1 MRAPSSMA
9 PPASSS
15 SGGGLSVVA
24 ALALRARQLHIAS
37 VVAAYFAVSIALVFV
52 NKVLLDS
59 PGANGGAAGTGTT
72 AGPSPT
78 AIPAPLFVTW
88 FQCLVTVA
96 ICWACGEAGRRV
108 AAQQQLAL
116 QQQQQQQQQP
126 SSPALEE
133 GGASPAAATA
143 SSLSSAPPAPAGPAP
158 ALSALEAFFMQF
170 PVVEFRLDV
179 ARRLLPLSLVFV
191 GMVTFNNLALKF
203 VEVSFYNVARSLTI
217 VFNVVLTFA
226 ILGERTSLRVVGC
239 LAAVVAGF
247 FLGAR
252 GEMRFSLLGT
262 SFGVVSSVFVSLNS
276 IAQKRY
282 MGVVEDN
289 IWRLSAYNN
298 INACLLFPPLIA
310 LSGELATIYE
320 FSAAFYSR
328 VFWGNMLLGGVFGFL
343 IGIVTTLQI
352 KATSPLTHNIS
363 GTAKACVQTVLAFWI
378 WQNPTSAE
386 NVAGIALVLAGSMA
400 YGYVRNLEMVAEAG
414 AKRAASAAAAAP
426 PTPSDSSS
434 ASIEEGETSRMMP
447 AQAAHARA

>member
-1 MRAPSSMA
+1 MA
-9 PPASSS
+9 PPAAP
-15 SGGGLSVVA
+15 GLSVVA

-37 VVAAYFAVSIALVFV
+37 VVAMYFAVSISLVFV

-59 PGANGGAAGTGTT
+59 PGANGGAAGTGTV
-72 AGPSPT
+72 AGRNPT
-78 AIPAPLFVTW
+78 VIPAPLFVTW
-88 FQCLVTVA
+88 FQCVVTVA

-108 AAQQQLAL
+108 TAQQQL
-116 QQQQQQQQQP
+116 QQQQQQQS
-126 SSPALEE
+126 SSPVLEE
-133 GGASPAAATA
+133 GGASPAQAAA
-143 SSLSSAPPAPAGPAP
+143 SSAPPPAP
-158 ALSALEAFFMQF
+158 AAAPALPPLEAFFAQF

-226 ILGERTSLRVVGC
+226 ILGERTSLRVVAC

-298 INACLLFPPLIA
+298 INACLLFPPLIV
-310 LSGELATIYE
+310 LSGELSTIWE
-320 FSAAFYSR
+320 FGAAFFSL
-328 VFWGNMLLGGVFGFL
+328 VFWGNMLLGGLFGFL

-414 AKRAASAAAAAP
+414 AKRASSSAASTASSAASSSSP
-426 PTPSDSSS
+426 GEGSS
-434 ASIEEGETSRMMP
+434 ASIEEGETSKMLP
-447 AQAAHARA
+447 ATHARA

>member
-1 MRAPSSMA
+1 M
-9 PPASSS
+9 
-15 SGGGLSVVA
+15 
-24 ALALRARQLHIAS
+24 
-37 VVAAYFAVSIALVFV
+37 YFAVSISLVFV

-59 PGANGGAAGTGTT
+59 PGANGGAAGTGTV
-72 AGPSPT
+72 AGRNPT
-78 AIPAPLFVTW
+78 VIPAPLFVTW
-88 FQCLVTVA
+88 FQCVVTVA

-108 AAQQQLAL
+108 T
-116 QQQQQQQQQP
+116 QQQQQQQQSSP
-126 SSPALEE
+126 SSPVLEE
-133 GGASPAAATA
+133 GGASPAQTSA
-143 SSLSSAPPAPAGPAP
+143 SSAPPTAPAAAP
-158 ALSALEAFFMQF
+158 ALPPLEAFFAQF

-226 ILGERTSLRVVGC
+226 ILGERTSMRVVAC

-298 INACLLFPPLIA
+298 INACLLFPPLIV
-310 LSGELATIYE
+310 LSGELSTIWE
-320 FSAAFYSR
+320 FGAAFFSI
-328 VFWGNMLLGGVFGFL
+328 VFWGNMLLGGLFGFL

-414 AKRAASAAAAAP
+414 AKRAASSVAPAASSASSS
-426 PTPSDSSS
+426 TPGEGSS
-434 ASIEEGETSRMMP
+434 ASIEEGETSKMLP
-447 AQAAHARA
+447 ATHARA